1 MLYRVRWWPGVDA
14 MSRKRNASR
23 SPAEVQANIER
34 APPEEMGGQADVVRA
49 KIETARAA
57 SAVRMNTLDEAL
69 ALVQHAREL
78 EARRGR
84 SNALPEG
91 AFALQRLLIA
101 LLETLTPEQRAEV
114 RRRLGE

>member
-1 MLYRVRWWPGVDA
+1 
-14 MSRKRNASR
+14 MSQKKRGPR
-23 SPAEVQANIER
+23 SPAEESGADRQADGWRRVEQAHANIS
-34 APPEEMGGQADVVRA
+34 
-49 KIETARAA
+49 TAREAAAKRA
-57 SAVRMNTLDEAL
+57 SALNESI

-84 SNALPEG
+84 TNALPEG
-91 AFALQRLLIA
+91 AFSLQRLLIA

>member
-1 MLYRVRWWPGVDA
+1 
-14 MSRKRNASR
+14 MSQKKRNAPR
-23 SPAEVQANIER
+23 SPSEVLKALPATEGPTDSERQAVDEHR
-34 APPEEMGGQADVVRA
+34 G
-49 KIETARAA
+49 
-57 SAVRMNTLDEAL
+57 NTLQESLD
-69 ALVQHAREL
+69 LVQHAREL

-84 SNALPEG
+84 TNALPEG

>member
-1 MLYRVRWWPGVDA
+1 VSPKTRGP
-14 MSRKRNASR
+14 R
-23 SPAEVQANIER
+23 SPVEQAHASISTAHGAAER
-34 APPEEMGGQADVVRA
+34 A
-49 KIETARAA
+49 
-57 SAVRMNTLDEAL
+57 SALNESL
-69 ALVQHAREL
+69 AIVQHAREL

-84 SNALPEG
+84 THALPDG

>member
-1 MLYRVRWWPGVDA
+1 
-14 MSRKRNASR
+14 MSTKKPRARTLDVETR
-23 SPAEVQANIER
+23 SAIEVLQDPPTLAPA
-34 APPEEMGGQADVVRA
+34 
-49 KIETARAA
+49 
-57 SAVRMNTLDEAL
+57 NTLQEAL
-69 ALVQHAREL
+69 AIVQHAREL

-84 SNALPEG
+84 TNALPEG